1 MNNVKISQY
10 GYLRSVRHQAKKTN
24 DLINKIAA
32 NFGKRIEHGRL
43 FHYIDRDGYVI
54 WFRRR
59 GNKYA
64 DWLEL
69 LSYDVDVL
77 RRIKQVFMKDFKA
90 DLEIKEGEL

>member
-1 MNNVKISQY
+1 MAVSQY

-32 NFGKRIEHGRL
+32 NFGISIQWGRH
-43 FHYIDRDGYVI
+43 FNYIVRAPDEYVI

-69 LSYDVDVL
+69 TSYDFDVL
-77 RRIKQVFMKDFKA
+77 RRIKDVFMKDFKA
-90 DLEIKEGEL
+90 DVEIKEGEL